1 QTGNI
6 VFDASTFEIWG
17 SLLNGGQLYLAPNER
32 ILNVI
37 TLKQLIE
44 RYSINTMWLTSPL
57 FNQLSQQDSHLFEHL
72 TTLIIGGDV
81 LSVSHVNEVKRNYPM
96 LKVVNGYGP
105 TENTT
110 FSTTFTI
117 SDEQINSVPIGRP
130 ISNSKAY
137 IMDHSMQL
145 QPVGVWGELV
155 VAGDGVARGYLNLS
169 DLTAEKFVDNPF
181 APGERMYRTGDLA
194 RWLPD
199 GNIEYLGRI
208 DHQVKIRGYR
218 IEIGEVETSLSSIGE
233 VQEAIVIAREDENG
247 DKALYAYFV
256 ASRPYHVSEMKE
268 KLSDQLPNYMIPSY
282 FIQLEKMPL
291 TPNGKIDRKA
301 LPVPEGELQTGKE
314 YVAPR
319 TPIEAKLAEIWQ
331 EVLGLA
337 QVGVKDNFF
346 NIGGHSIKILKL
358 IQYMNEKMDVEI
370 NFQTIFYTPTI
381 ELMALQLMNTN
392 PRLKDKTGFI
402 PLNQNG
408 EINVFCFPP
417 PPGLGMIYLEMAK
430 FLENECIVHVTDF
443 IDNYDDYDEILN
455 EYVDQITSI
464 QNEGPYILLGY
475 SGGGNLAFEVTKT
488 MNQRGREVSDII
500 MLDTTPWNK
509 KVQEIASK
517 ILAET
522 NLTLVDAHELMATK
536 YAENKR
542 NKFLMYMENLTNSG
556 LVKANIHN
564 LVVDTTTTSL
574 KKKWITKTSKEY
586 IEYRGV
592 GTHDELL
599 NHRYIQENAGTIKQ
613 VLNEIKNKIFER

>member
-1 QTGNI
+1 ISLIGEKEITQILEEFNDTKTEYPKGKTIQKLFEEQAERMPDQLAVVCEGQQLTYGELSKRANQLARTLQIEGVEPDQLVGIMVERSLEMIVGILGTLKAGGAYVPIDPNYPEERIRYMLDDSGAKLLLSQSHLQECVPDGIKVLHLDEQHSYHKDGSNLGNTVEPTHLAYVIYTSGTTGKPKGVMIEHRNVVRLVKQTDYVELNEATRILQTGNI

-155 VAGDGVARGYLNLS
+155 VAGDGVARGYLNRS
-169 DLTAEKFVDNPF
+169 GLTAEKFVDNPF

-233 VQEAIVIAREDENG
+233 VQEAIVIAREDEN
-247 DKALYAYFV
+247 V
-256 ASRPYHVSEMKE
+256 
-268 KLSDQLPNYMIPSY
+268 
-282 FIQLEKMPL
+282 
-291 TPNGKIDRKA
+291 
-301 LPVPEGELQTGKE
+301 
-314 YVAPR
+314 
-319 TPIEAKLAEIWQ
+319 
-331 EVLGLA
+331 
-337 QVGVKDNFF
+337 
-346 NIGGHSIKILKL
+346 
-358 IQYMNEKMDVEI
+358 
-370 NFQTIFYTPTI
+370 
-381 ELMALQLMNTN
+381 
-392 PRLKDKTGFI
+392 
-402 PLNQNG
+402 
-408 EINVFCFPP
+408 
-417 PPGLGMIYLEMAK
+417 
-430 FLENECIVHVTDF
+430 
-443 IDNYDDYDEILN
+443 
-455 EYVDQITSI
+455 
-464 QNEGPYILLGY
+464 
-475 SGGGNLAFEVTKT
+475 
-488 MNQRGREVSDII
+488 
-500 MLDTTPWNK
+500 
-509 KVQEIASK
+509 
-517 ILAET
+517 
-522 NLTLVDAHELMATK
+522 
-536 YAENKR
+536 
-542 NKFLMYMENLTNSG
+542 
-556 LVKANIHN
+556 
-564 LVVDTTTTSL
+564 
-574 KKKWITKTSKEY
+574 
-586 IEYRGV
+586 
-592 GTHDELL
+592 
-599 NHRYIQENAGTIKQ
+599 
-613 VLNEIKNKIFER
+613 